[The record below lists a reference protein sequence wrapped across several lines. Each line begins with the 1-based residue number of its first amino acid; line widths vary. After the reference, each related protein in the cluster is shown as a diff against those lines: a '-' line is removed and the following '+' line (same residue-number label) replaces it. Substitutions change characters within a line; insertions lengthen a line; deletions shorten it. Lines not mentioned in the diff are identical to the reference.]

1 MRRLAPMSTAD
12 IRNLA
17 IIAHVDHGK
26 TTLVDGLLAAA
37 GAVER
42 RAADTD
48 RAMDS
53 NDLERERGITITSK
67 PTALE
72 YGNARI
78 NLVDTPGHADFGGE
92 VERVL
97 NMVDAALLVVD
108 AFEGPMPQTRFVTE
122 KAVAAGLKILLVV
135 NKIDRPG
142 CDPHLAVDQTF
153 DLLASLNASEEQLD
167 FPVIFASARERYA
180 MSDPEDPPQPMTAV
194 LDFIHEHAP
203 QPRCEPDK
211 PFAMWVS
218 TLDYDSFLGFVA
230 IGRIQCGRLK
240 VGDRIAL
247 VRPAAP
253 SEGDADAQVVEVFR
267 ARKLLGFQGLQRFER
282 EEVESGD
289 IVAVSGMTSLSV
301 GDTMTTEEPEGRTL
315 FPRLDVDP
323 PTMAIRMRINDGPFA
338 GREGKWVTSRKISER
353 LDRELR
359 SNVALQ
365 VNPTDT
371 SDEFEVRGRG
381 ELHLSVLIET
391 MRREGYELCV
401 SRPRVILKEDEDG
414 KKLEPFENL
423 LINCE
428 SPYAGAIIEKLGRR
442 GGEMTAMRDA
452 GEGRTAM
459 EFMIPTRSLI
469 GYRSEMLTDTRGTG
483 VMASTFAHY
492 GPYQG
497 ARKSRARGVLIAL
510 EAGESS
516 AYSLNRLQD
525 RGTLFIGGQ
534 VPVYGGMIIGE
545 HCRDTDLVV
554 NPTIG
559 RKLSNVRTTGHEEK
573 MVLTPATVFSLEESL
588 AFISD
593 DELLEVTPN
602 SLRLRKRVLDHNM
615 RKRIEK
621 SAASA

>member
-1 MRRLAPMSTAD
+1 MSTAD

-67 PTALE
+67 PTAFE

-180 MSDPEDPPQPMTAV
+180 MADPEDPQQPMTAV

-203 QPRCEPDK
+203 QPRCEPEK

-240 VGDRIAL
+240 VGDRVAL
-247 VRPAAP
+247 VRPPSP
-253 SEGDADAQVVEVFR
+253 SEGEGDAKVVEVFR
-267 ARKLLGFQGLQRFER
+267 ARKLLGFQGLRRFER

-289 IVAVSGMTSLSV
+289 IVAVSGMASLSV
-301 GDTMTTEEPEGRTL
+301 GDTMTTEDPAARTL

-323 PTMAIRMRINDGPFA
+323 PTMAIRIRINDGPFA

-359 SNVALQ
+359 SNVALR
-365 VNPTDT
+365 VSPTDT
-371 SDEFEVRGRG
+371 SDEFEVAGRG

-401 SRPRVILKEDEDG
+401 SRPRVILKEGEDG

-423 LINCE
+423 LISCE

-442 GGEMTAMRDA
+442 GGEMRAMRDA

-483 VMASTFAHY
+483 VMASTFDHY

-497 ARKSRARGVLIAL
+497 ARKSRARGVLIVQ

-525 RGTLFIGGQ
+525 RGTLFIGSQ
-534 VPVYGGMIIGE
+534 VPTYAGMIIGE

-554 NPTIG
+554 NPNIG
-559 RKLSNVRTTGHEEK
+559 RKLTNVRTTGHEEK
-573 MVLTPATVFSLEESL
+573 MVLTPATIFSLEESL

-593 DELLEVTPN
+593 DELLEVTPK

-621 SAASA
+621 QAATA